1 MGRQAVDARLVWG
14 GRRAGGAAPFARL
27 LARGRR
33 RHPPV
38 PRVVCGRARV
48 GAVAHLLWLFAVQ
61 LLRDVRVR
69 RVVVGRGRRREV
81 VGMRIGMGVVR
92 VGDVKGDHR
101 LDLL

>member
-1 MGRQAVDARLVWG
+1 MT
-14 GRRAGGAAPFARL
+14 
-27 LARGRR
+27 
-33 RHPPV
+33 
-38 PRVVCGRARV
+38 
-48 GAVAHLLWLFAVQ
+48 HLLWLFAVQ